1 MALSK
6 KRGAAWQPPERRKH
20 MKKRCFA
27 LLLALILC
35 LQLAPSAA
43 AKDAK
48 SSDIHLKL
56 DGVTGGTAKLWAP
69 DGTEIAAGTDYT
81 AARQPSYSDAN
92 ALTATATPDTG
103 YGFSGWTVKKSSNK
117 KTWTDGKTTVITG
130 SDTTLT
136 TETVK
141 FVVKAPNQYLQITPT
156 FSKRIKITLVPNSA
170 DKGSVTCT
178 TENVDLNSFL
188 PGSNTLALA
197 TTVKEG
203 CSLTGWSVTYAD
215 GTAVPETAAKVKP
228 DVSDPKKATLTTTSS
243 LTQDITITAEFVND
257 TEPNFVLFGQTPS
270 ATIRKD
276 DGTPVCVG
284 SVSGW
289 SNTLND
295 TVVITFK
302 PNAGVS
308 VAGLKTTIGYSIQN
322 SRVIPDKV
330 SFTINGS
337 TGNEGKFGLDKY
349 WAWDDLSS
357 SYEVPFT
364 VSDGRGHTKEG
375 TIRYEINGRAMVE
388 ATNSAHMTNPVLK
401 RANITYDGAAYK
413 HGDCIDFPA
422 DNKEITISADAQTAT
437 LYFNRWEID
446 GTAIEDLTQNPLTFT
461 RPDTFFTI
469 RAIYAGKN
477 TLSVTNEADAHGKAV
492 INGDEQSSS
501 VDLLTGRTATV
512 AATAD
517 EGYEFVSWRVFMTTK
532 TGVTLERT
540 DTPHLCTSLT
550 ADDLYQ
556 STITISIG
564 ANVQLLPVFKPI
576 VSAVTITIDHSN
588 SNEGTVTP
596 ADETVAVK
604 PERQPLRLT
613 ATPADAYHFDKWSI
627 TYTASGETAAAADYV
642 LTETGV
648 GTATFEPTTS
658 ATQPM
663 TVKALFKAYVP
674 VTATIA
680 ETTHGSIQ
688 YNGKTYAVGEKIQFP
703 DNTATVELTVIPD
716 EGYQAYAWTIGN
728 ETKYGNPLS
737 LQLPKTDFT
746 ISVLCARR
754 ISYQVLLNENKED
767 ITNSPDAWKEGSVG
781 IYPLELHGYDATM
794 TFDDAVS
801 NLDSLKY
808 LSTNAVLPS
817 GRNVLVVVKNVLGI
831 KKQFVLD
838 SVELT
843 GAEKIGEKTENGVL
857 YCAFTMP
864 DQDVTITI
872 NVHDKANVQIH
883 AVPDE
888 LAHGTVTLTPTGE
901 GDGSYYK
908 EGTVL
913 SLTATA
919 ASGYRFKEWQEA
931 DGSSYISANDKTKS
945 SVQFTVG
952 NTGAEITAIFEEAEK
967 IDVPTAYA
975 VTPENKAE
983 ILVNGG
989 AQAATAKEGSILN
1002 LSVTNIDEF
1011 YLFDHWEI
1019 KDSSGNALILETES
1033 KNSSIAL
1040 TVPNDAGGIT
1050 IKAVLKE
1057 RLIKLSSSVTL
1068 DGRTSSD
1075 VAPQGSLRI
1084 YVNDAL
1090 VQLPAYVKKGD
1101 KIRFEFTLNDPASYV
1116 LDEVRALSMRSGSA
1130 STIYR
1135 SLDYTDEFVLSDWT
1149 LDGEEIKSIMIQAN
1163 VLEKTQEN
1171 TRYNINLTQPSVG
1184 GTIRSSNQT
1193 AKAGTSITLTAVPA
1207 SGYALKTWTVMDG
1220 NSESVAVTPDSS
1232 NANQATFTMPAAD
1245 VAVTAEFEEAE
1256 VVLPVISNVQLLRNP
1271 DKTVL
1276 TDDVTLDEETATW
1289 TITLPSDTDQTVLDN
1304 LTMQYLKITHSGAS
1318 VSQMRGTDAGHDD
1331 ATLEP
1336 KWSSGNVMCNM
1347 ELNTPARF
1355 TVTAADGVTKKIYTI
1370 KIVHEGA
1377 DKPVLSNGSANRTS
1391 DTDATVMFTSSA
1403 AGRYYYKVVASGAA
1417 EPDNIDTGTSGTAV
1431 VGNNKITLTNLT
1443 KEARDIYIVVKAAD
1457 GTSSDMLKI
1466 EIPAFGAEED
1476 GQYTIKYAGPKG
1488 GTVIPSKA
1496 KANAGETITLTIV
1509 PDNGKQ
1515 MKAGTLTYTVAVTN
1529 GETVSITGTSFVMPE
1544 NNVTISCKWEDA
1556 TTPGGDT
1563 TIGGITA
1570 FTIDGVAG
1578 VVDNTTNTISVVMA
1592 YGTDVTKLIPII
1604 SGNNIASISPAS
1616 GQMVDFTNSV
1626 RYTVTLTDGTVKYYT
1641 VTVYVQE
1648 GTAADKMWDKLTDF
1662 YDQTPWWEYADHQ
1675 VSTGHYP
1682 KYW

>member
-1 MALSK
+1 
-6 KRGAAWQPPERRKH
+6 

-35 LQLAPSAA
+35 LQLVPSVA
-43 AKDAK
+43 AKNLK
-48 SSDIHLKL
+48 SSDIHLNL
-56 DGVTGGTAKLWAP
+56 YGVTGGTAKLLAP
-69 DGTEIAAGTDYT
+69 DGTEIAAGTDYV
-81 AARQPSYSDAN
+81 AARQSSYSDAN

-103 YGFSGWTVKKSSNK
+103 YEFSGWTVKKSSDK
-117 KTWTDGKTTVITG
+117 KTWKDDTATVITG

-170 DKGSVTCT
+170 DKGSVTCAT
-178 TENVDLNSFL
+178 ANVDLTSFL
-188 PGSNTLALA
+188 PGSSTLALKA
-197 TTVKEG
+197 TPKDENY
-203 CSLTGWSVTYAD
+203 SLTGWSVTYAD

-228 DVSDPKKATLTTTSS
+228 NVSDPTKATLTTTSS
-243 LTQDITITAEFVND
+243 LTQDITITAEFVD
-257 TEPNFVLFGQTPS
+257 DKEPNFVLFGQAPS

-276 DGTPVCVG
+276 DGTTVCLG

-289 SNTLND
+289 SNALND
-295 TVVITFK
+295 KVVITFK
-302 PNAGVS
+302 PKADVS
-308 VAGLKTTIGYSIQN
+308 VAGLKTTIGYFVQT
-322 SRVIPDKV
+322 SRIIPEGV

-337 TGNEGKFGLDKY
+337 TGNAGKFRSDEY

-357 SYEVPFT
+357 KYEVPFT

-375 TIRYEINGRAMVE
+375 IIRYEINGRAMVE
-388 ATNSAHMTNPVLK
+388 ATNSKHMTNTVLK
-401 RANITYDGAAYK
+401 SANITYDGAAYK

-422 DNKEITISADAQTAT
+422 GKKEITISADAQAGA

-446 GTAIEDLTQNPLTFT
+446 GAAIKDLTQNPLTFT
-461 RPDTFFTI
+461 RPDAFFTI
-469 RAIYAGKN
+469 RAIYSGKN

-492 INGDEQSSS
+492 IIGDEQSSS

-517 EGYEFVSWRVFMTTK
+517 DGYEFVSWRIFATFLNGK
-532 TGVTLERT
+532 TVERT
-540 DTPHLCTSLT
+540 NAPHTCTSLK
-550 ADDLYQ
+550 ADDLYR
-556 STITISIG
+556 STITLSIG

-604 PERQPLRLT
+604 PEREPLRLT
-613 ATPADAYHFDKWSI
+613 ATPADGYHFDKWSI
-627 TYTASGETAAAADYV
+627 TYTESGDAAAAADYV

-648 GTATFEPTTS
+648 GTATFEPKTS

-688 YNGKTYAVGEKIQFP
+688 YNGTTYASGEKIQFP

-716 EGYQAYAWTIGN
+716 EGYQVYAWTIGDKT
-728 ETKYGNPLS
+728 EYGNPLS

-746 ISVLCARR
+746 ISVLCARS
-754 ISYQVLLNENKED
+754 ISYQVLLNENRED
-767 ITNSPDAWKEGSVG
+767 ITNSPDAWKNGGVG
-781 IYPLELHGYDATM
+781 IYPLQLHSYDATM

-801 NLDSLKY
+801 NADSLNY

-817 GRNVLVVVKNVLGI
+817 GRNVLVVVNNVLGI
-831 KKQFVLD
+831 KNQFVLD

-872 NVHDKANVQIH
+872 NVHDKANVQIQ
-883 AVPDE
+883 AVPDN

-901 GDGSYYK
+901 VDGSYYK

-919 ASGYRFKEWQEA
+919 ASGYRFKEWQEDA
-931 DGSSYISANDKTKS
+931 GSSYISANDKTKS

-952 NTGAEITAIFEEAEK
+952 NTRAEITAIFEAAEK
-967 IDVPTAYA
+967 IDVPIVYA

-1019 KDSSGNALILETES
+1019 KDSSGNALILETAQ
-1033 KNSSIAL
+1033 KNSSVAL

-1057 RLIKLSSSVTL
+1057 RLIRLSSSVTL

-1101 KIRFEFTLNDPASYV
+1101 KIRFEFTLNDSDSYV

-1220 NSESVAVTPDSS
+1220 NNESVTVTPDSS

-1245 VAVTAEFEEAE
+1245 VTVTAEFEEAE

-1276 TDDVTLDEETATW
+1276 TDDVTLNEETATW

-1347 ELNTPARF
+1347 ELNTPATF

-1391 DTDATVMFTSSA
+1391 DTDATVTFTSSA

-1488 GTVIPSKA
+1488 GTVIPNKA

-1616 GQMVDFTNSV
+1616 GEMVDFTNSV

-1675 VSTGHYP
+1675 VSTGRYP

>member
-1 MALSK
+1 
-6 KRGAAWQPPERRKH
+6 

-35 LQLAPSAA
+35 LQLVPSVAAAPDARNNDVRLNPSA
-43 AKDAK
+43 
-48 SSDIHLKL
+48 I
-56 DGVTGGTAKLWAP
+56 TGGTATITSA
-69 DGTEIAAGTDYT
+69 DGTTPDENGYYHTPKGKY
-81 AARQPSYSDAN
+81 DASK
-92 ALTATATPDTG
+92 ALTATANPDKDKG
-103 YGFSGWTVKKSSNK
+103 YEFSGWTVQQSS
-117 KTWTDGKTTVITG
+117 DGKKWSNGVVANILSLGPNMTATSNPI
-130 SDTTLT
+130 SFLT
-136 TETVK
+136 K
-141 FVVKAPNQYLQITPT
+141 PMKKYIQITPT

-170 DKGSVTCT
+170 DKGSVTYI
-178 TENVDLNSFL
+178 TENVDLTSFL
-188 PGSNTLALA
+188 PGSTLALKA
-197 TTVKEG
+197 TPEEG

-215 GTAVPETAAKVKP
+215 GTAVPETAAKVTP
-228 DVSDPKKATLTTTSS
+228 DVSDPTKATLTTTSS
-243 LTQDITITAEFVND
+243 LTQDITITAEFVDGN
-257 TEPNFVLFGQTPS
+257 EPNFVLFGQAPS
-270 ATIRKD
+270 ATIRND
-276 DGTPVCVG
+276 AGTTVCLG

-289 SNTLND
+289 SNALND
-295 TVVITFK
+295 KVVITFK

-308 VAGLKTTIGYSIQN
+308 VAGLKTTIGYFIQT
-322 SRVIPDKV
+322 SRVIPEGV
-330 SFTINGS
+330 SFTIKGS
-337 TGNEGKFGLDKY
+337 TGTAGELGLDKY

-375 TIRYEINGRAMVE
+375 IIRYEINGRAMVE
-388 ATNSAHMTNPVLK
+388 ATNSKHMTNTVLK
-401 RANITYDGAAYK
+401 RANIKYVGKAYN

-422 DNKEITISADAQTAT
+422 DNKKITISADAEAGKQ
-437 LYFNRWEID
+437 YFNRWEID
-446 GTAIEDLTQNPLTFT
+446 GATIEDLDLTQNPLTFT

-469 RAIYAGKN
+469 RAIYSGKN

-492 INGDEQSSS
+492 IIGDEQSSS

-517 EGYEFVSWRVFMTTK
+517 DGYEFVSWRIFATFLNGK
-532 TGVTLERT
+532 TVERT
-540 DTPHLCTSLT
+540 NAPHTCTSLK
-550 ADDLYQ
+550 ADDLYR
-556 STITISIG
+556 STITLSIG

-604 PERQPLRLT
+604 PEREPLRLT
-613 ATPADAYHFDKWSI
+613 ATPADGYHFDKWSI
-627 TYTASGETAAAADYV
+627 TYTESGDAAAAADYV

-648 GTATFEPTTS
+648 GTATFEPKTS
-658 ATQPM
+658 ATQRM

-688 YNGKTYAVGEKIQFP
+688 YNGTTYASGEKIQFP

-716 EGYQAYAWTIGN
+716 EGYQVYAWTIGDKT
-728 ETKYGNPLS
+728 EYGNPLS

-746 ISVLCARR
+746 ISVLCARS
-754 ISYQVLLNENKED
+754 ISYQVLLNENRED
-767 ITNSPDAWKEGSVG
+767 ITNSPDAWKNGGVG
-781 IYPLELHGYDATM
+781 IYPLQLHSYDATM

-801 NLDSLKY
+801 NADSLNC

-817 GRNVLVVVKNVLGI
+817 GRNVLVVVNNVLGI
-831 KKQFVLD
+831 KNQFVLD

-843 GAEKIGEKTENGVL
+843 GAKKIGEKTENNVL

-864 DQDVTITI
+864 DQDVTIKI
-872 NVHDKANVQIH
+872 NVHDKANVQIQ
-883 AVPDE
+883 AVPDN
-888 LAHGTVTLTPTGE
+888 LAHGTVTLNPPGE
-901 GDGSYYK
+901 VDGSYYK

-919 ASGYRFKEWQEA
+919 ASGYRFKEWQETA
-931 DGSSYISANDKTKS
+931 GSSYISANDKTKS

-967 IDVPTAYA
+967 IDVPIAYA

-1019 KDSSGNALILETES
+1019 KDSSGNALILETAQ
-1033 KNSSIAL
+1033 KNSSVAL

-1057 RLIKLSSSVTL
+1057 RLIRLSSSVTL

-1135 SLDYTDEFVLSDWT
+1135 SLDYIDEFVLSDWT
-1149 LDGEEIKSIMIQAN
+1149 LDGEEIKGIMIQAN

>member
-1 MALSK
+1 M
-6 KRGAAWQPPERRKH
+6 
-20 MKKRCFA
+20 
-27 LLLALILC
+27 
-35 LQLAPSAA
+35 
-43 AKDAK
+43 
-48 SSDIHLKL
+48 
-56 DGVTGGTAKLWAP
+56 
-69 DGTEIAAGTDYT
+69 
-81 AARQPSYSDAN
+81 
-92 ALTATATPDTG
+92 TATANPDKDKG
-103 YGFSGWTVKKSSNK
+103 YEFSGWTVQQSS
-117 KTWTDGKTTVITG
+117 DGKNWSNGVVANILSLDPNMTATSNPI
-130 SDTTLT
+130 SFLT
-136 TETVK
+136 K
-141 FVVKAPNQYLQITPT
+141 PMKKYIQITPT

-170 DKGSVTCT
+170 DKGSVTCA
-178 TENVDLNSFL
+178 TEKVDLTNFL
-188 PGSNTLALA
+188 PGSNTLVLA

-228 DVSDPKKATLTTTSS
+228 NVSDPTKATLTTTSS
-243 LTQDITITAEFVND
+243 LTQDITITAEFVD
-257 TEPNFVLFGQTPS
+257 DKEPNFVLFGQAPS

-276 DGTPVCVG
+276 DGTPVCFG

-289 SNTLND
+289 SNALND
-295 TVVITFK
+295 KVVITFK
-302 PNAGVS
+302 PKAGVS
-308 VAGLKTTIGYSIQN
+308 VAGLKTTIGYFIQP
-322 SRVIPDKV
+322 SRVIPEGV
-330 SFTINGS
+330 SFTIKGS
-337 TGNEGKFGLDKY
+337 TGTAGERGLDKY
-349 WAWDDLSS
+349 WVWDDLSS
-357 SYEVPFT
+357 RYEVPFT
-364 VSDGRGHTKEG
+364 VSDGRGHTKDG
-375 TIRYEINGRAMVE
+375 IIRYEINGRAMVE
-388 ATNSAHMTNPVLK
+388 ATNSKHMTSTVLK
-401 RANITYDGAAYK
+401 RANITYNGKAYK
-413 HGDCIDFPA
+413 HGDCIDFLA
-422 DNKEITISADAQTAT
+422 GNKEIMISADAEAGRQ
-437 LYFNRWEID
+437 YFNRWEID
-446 GTAIEDLTQNPLTFT
+446 GAAIEDLDLTQNPLTFT
-461 RPDTFFTI
+461 RPDAFFTI
-469 RAIYAGKN
+469 RAIYSGKN

-492 INGDEQSSS
+492 INGNEQNSS
-501 VDLLTGRTATV
+501 VDLLAGRTATV

-517 EGYEFVSWRVFMTTK
+517 DGYEFVSWRIFATFLNGATV
-532 TGVTLERT
+532 ERT
-540 DTPHLCTSLT
+540 NAPHTCTSLT

-556 STITISIG
+556 PTITLSIG
-564 ANVQLLPVFKPI
+564 ANVRLLPVFKPI
-576 VSAVTITIDHSN
+576 VSAVEITIDHSN
-588 SNEGTVTP
+588 SDEGTVTP

-613 ATPADAYHFDKWSI
+613 ATPADGYHFDKWSI
-627 TYTASGETAAAADYV
+627 TYTESGEAAAAADYV
-642 LTETGV
+642 LTKTGV

-688 YNGKTYAVGEKIQFP
+688 YNGKTYVVDEKIQFP

-737 LQLPKTDFT
+737 LQLPETDFT

-781 IYPLELHGYDATM
+781 KYPLQLYSYDAMM

-817 GRNVLVVVKNVLGI
+817 GRNVLVVVNNVLGI
-831 KKQFVLD
+831 KNQFVLD

-843 GAEKIGEKTENGVL
+843 GAEKIGEKTENNVL

-872 NVHDKANVQIH
+872 NVHDKANVQIQ

-901 GDGSYYK
+901 VDGSYYK

-931 DGSSYISANDKTKS
+931 AGSSYISANDKTKS

-952 NTGAEITAIFEEAEK
+952 NTGAEITAIFEAAEK
-967 IDVPTAYA
+967 IDVPITYA

-1033 KNSSIAL
+1033 KNSSVAL

-1090 VQLPAYVKKGD
+1090 AQLPAYVKKGD

-1135 SLDYTDEFVLSDWT
+1135 SLDYIDEFVLSDWT
-1149 LDGEEIKSIMIQAN
+1149 LDGEEIKGIMIQAN

-1220 NSESVAVTPDSS
+1220 NNESVAVTPDSS

-1347 ELNTPARF
+1347 ELNTPATF

-1391 DTDATVMFTSSA
+1391 DKTATVTFTSSA
-1403 AGRYYYKVVASGAA
+1403 AGSYYYKVVTSGAA
-1417 EPDNIDTGTSGTAV
+1417 EPDIDTSKSGSAAV
-1431 VGNNKITLTNLT
+1431 AGSNTITLNNLT
-1443 KEARDIYIVVKAAD
+1443 AGARDIYIVVKAAD

-1476 GQYTIKYAGPKG
+1476 GQYTIKYAGPEG
-1488 GTVIPSKA
+1488 GTVIPNKA

-1578 VVDNTTNTISVVMA
+1578 VVDNATNTISVVMA

-1616 GQMVDFTNSV
+1616 GEMVDFTNSV

>member
-1 MALSK
+1 
-6 KRGAAWQPPERRKH
+6 

-35 LQLAPSAA
+35 LQLVPSVA
-43 AKDAK
+43 AKDMK
-48 SSDIHLKL
+48 SSDIHLNL

-69 DGTEIAAGTDYT
+69 DGTEIAAGTDYV
-81 AARQPSYSDAN
+81 AARQTSYSDAN

-103 YGFSGWTVKKSSNK
+103 YEFSGWTVKKSTNK
-117 KTWTDGKTTVITG
+117 KTWTDGKATVTTG
-130 SDTTLT
+130 SDTTLASQ
-136 TETVK
+136 TVK

-178 TENVDLNSFL
+178 TENVDLTSFL
-188 PGSNTLALA
+188 PGSSTLALKA
-197 TTVKEG
+197 TPKDENY
-203 CSLTGWSVTYAD
+203 SLTGWSVTYAD
-215 GTAVPETAAKVKP
+215 GTAVPETAAKVTP
-228 DVSDPKKATLTTTSS
+228 DVSDPTKATLTTTSS
-243 LTQDITITAEFVND
+243 LTQDITITAEFVDGN
-257 TEPNFVLFGQTPS
+257 EPNFVLFGQTPS

-284 SVSGW
+284 SISGW
-289 SNTLND
+289 SNALND

-308 VAGLKTTIGYSIQN
+308 VAGLKTTIGYFIQT
-322 SRVIPDKV
+322 SRVIPEGV

-337 TGNEGKFGLDKY
+337 TGTAGERGLDKY

-388 ATNSAHMTNPVLK
+388 ATNSAHMTNTVLK
-401 RANITYDGAAYK
+401 GANITYNDTAYN

-422 DNKEITISADAQTAT
+422 DNKEITISADAEAGKQ
-437 LYFNRWEID
+437 YFNRWEID
-446 GTAIEDLTQNPLTFT
+446 GATIEDLTQNPLTFT

-469 RAIYAGKN
+469 RAIYSGKN

-492 INGDEQSSS
+492 IKGDEQSSS

-517 EGYEFVSWRVFMTTK
+517 KGYEFVSWRVFMTTK

-556 STITISIG
+556 STITLSIG

-613 ATPADAYHFDKWSI
+613 ATPADRYHFDKWSI
-627 TYTASGETAAAADYV
+627 TYTASGEAAAAADYV

-658 ATQPM
+658 ASPPM

-688 YNGKTYAVGEKIQFP
+688 YNGETYAVGKKIQFP

-716 EGYQAYAWTIGN
+716 EGYQAYAWTIGD

-737 LQLPKTDFT
+737 LQLPETDFT
-746 ISVLCARR
+746 ISVLCARS

-767 ITNSPDAWKEGSVG
+767 ITNSPDAWKVGSVG
-781 IYPLELHGYDATM
+781 IYPLELRGYDATM

-801 NLDSLKY
+801 NLESLKY

-872 NVHDKANVQIH
+872 NVHDKANVQIQ
-883 AVPDE
+883 AVPDD

-901 GDGSYYK
+901 ADGSYYK

-919 ASGYRFKEWQEA
+919 ASGYRFKEWQEPA
-931 DGSSYISANDKTKS
+931 GSSYISANDKTKS

-1090 VQLPAYVKKGD
+1090 AQLPAYVKKGD
-1101 KIRFEFTLNDPASYV
+1101 KIRFEFTLNDSDSYV

-1135 SLDYTDEFVLSDWT
+1135 SLDYIDEFVLSDWT

-1220 NSESVAVTPDSS
+1220 NNESVAVTPDSS

-1245 VAVTAEFEEAE
+1245 VTVTAEFEEAE

-1476 GQYTIKYAGPKG
+1476 GQYTIKYTGPKG
-1488 GTVIPSKA
+1488 GTVIPNKT

-1515 MKAGTLTYTVAVTN
+1515 MKAGTLTYTIAVTN

>member
-1 MALSK
+1 
-6 KRGAAWQPPERRKH
+6 

-35 LQLAPSAA
+35 LQLVPSVAAAPDARNNDVRLNPSA
-43 AKDAK
+43 
-48 SSDIHLKL
+48 I
-56 DGVTGGTAKLWAP
+56 TGGKATITSA
-69 DGTEIAAGTDYT
+69 DGTTPDENGYYHTPRGNY
-81 AARQPSYSDAN
+81 DAN
-92 ALTATATPDTG
+92 KALTATAEPDKG
-103 YGFSGWTVKKSSNK
+103 YEFSGWTVQQSL
-117 KTWTDGKTTVITG
+117 DGKKWSNGVVANILSLGPNMTATSNPI
-130 SDTTLT
+130 SFLT
-136 TETVK
+136 K
-141 FVVKAPNQYLQITPT
+141 PMKKYFQITPT

-178 TENVDLNSFL
+178 PENVDLNSFL
-188 PGSNTLALA
+188 PGSTLALEA
-197 TTVKEG
+197 TPKEG

-215 GTAVPETAAKVKP
+215 GTAVPETAAKIKP
-228 DVSDPKKATLTTTSS
+228 DVSDTTKATLTTTSS
-243 LTQDITITAEFVND
+243 LTQDITITAEFVD
-257 TEPNFVLFGQTPS
+257 DKEPNFVLFGQAPS

-276 DGTPVCVG
+276 DGTTVCLG

-289 SNTLND
+289 SNALSD
-295 TVVITFK
+295 KVVITFK
-302 PNAGVS
+302 PIAGVS
-308 VAGLKTTIGYSIQN
+308 VAGLKTTIGYSIQT
-322 SRVIPDKV
+322 SRVIPEGV

-337 TGNEGKFGLDKY
+337 TGTAGERGLDKY

-364 VSDGRGHTKEG
+364 VSDGRGHTKDG
-375 TIRYEINGRAMVE
+375 IIRYEINGRAMVE
-388 ATNSAHMTNPVLK
+388 ATNSAHMTSTVLK
-401 RANITYDGAAYK
+401 RANITYDGTAYK
-413 HGDCIDFPA
+413 HGACIDFPA
-422 DNKEITISADAQTAT
+422 DNKEITISADAQAGT

-446 GTAIEDLTQNPLTFT
+446 GAAIEDLTQNPLTFT

-469 RAIYAGKN
+469 RAIYTNKH

-492 INGDEQSSS
+492 INGDKQSSS

-517 EGYEFVSWRVFMTTK
+517 EGYEFVSWRIFATLLNGTT
-532 TGVTLERT
+532 VERT
-540 DTPHLCTSLT
+540 DAPHTCTSLT

-556 STITISIG
+556 STITLSIG

-588 SNEGTVTP
+588 NNEGTVTP

-613 ATPADAYHFDKWSI
+613 ATPADGYHFDKWSI
-627 TYTASGETAAAADYV
+627 TYTDTESGEAAAAADYV

-663 TVKALFKAYVP
+663 TVKALFKAYVS

-746 ISVLCARR
+746 ISVLCARS
-754 ISYQVLLNENKED
+754 ISYQVLLNENRED
-767 ITNSPDAWKEGSVG
+767 ITNSPDAWKNGGVG
-781 IYPLELHGYDATM
+781 IYPLQLHSYDATM

-801 NLDSLKY
+801 NVDSLNY
-808 LSTNAVLPS
+808 LSTNAVLPN

-831 KKQFVLD
+831 KEQYVLD

-843 GAEKIGEKTENGVL
+843 GAGKIGEKTENGVL

-864 DQDVTITI
+864 DQDVTIKI
-872 NVHDKANVQIH
+872 NVHDKANVQIQ

-919 ASGYRFKEWQEA
+919 ASGYRFKEWQEDA
-931 DGSSYISANDKTKS
+931 GSSYISANDKTKS

-952 NTGAEITAIFEEAEK
+952 NTRAEITAIFEAAEK

-989 AQAATAKEGSILN
+989 AQATTAKEGSILN

-1033 KNSSIAL
+1033 KNSSVAL

-1084 YVNDAL
+1084 YVNDAS

-1135 SLDYTDEFVLSDWT
+1135 SLDYIDEFVLSDWT
-1149 LDGEEIKSIMIQAN
+1149 LDGEEIKGIMIQAN

-1220 NSESVAVTPDSS
+1220 NNESVAVTPDSS

-1347 ELNTPARF
+1347 ELNTPATF
-1355 TVTAADGVTKKIYTI
+1355 TVTAADSVTKKIYTI

-1377 DKPVLSNGSANRTS
+1377 DKPVLSNGSANRIS
-1391 DTDATVMFTSSA
+1391 DKTATVTFTSSA
-1403 AGRYYYKVVASGAA
+1403 AGSYYYKVVTSGAA
-1417 EPDNIDTGTSGTAV
+1417 EPDIDTSKSGNAAV
-1431 VGNNKITLTNLT
+1431 AGSNTITLNNLT
-1443 KEARDIYIVVKAAD
+1443 AGARDIYIVVKAAD

-1476 GQYTIKYAGPKG
+1476 GQYTIKYAGPEG
-1488 GTVIPSKA
+1488 GTVIPNKA

-1509 PDNGKQ
+1509 PDSGKQ
-1515 MKAGTLTYTVAVTN
+1515 MKAGTLSYTIAVDN

-1578 VVDNTTNTISVVMA
+1578 VVDNATNTISVVMA

-1641 VTVYVQE
+1641 VTIYVQE

>member
-1 MALSK
+1 
-6 KRGAAWQPPERRKH
+6 

-35 LQLAPSAA
+35 LQLVPSVA
-43 AKDAK
+43 AKDMK
-48 SSDIHLKL
+48 SSDIHLNL
-56 DGVTGGTAKLWAP
+56 DGVTGGTAKLLAP
-69 DGTEIAAGTDYT
+69 DGSEIAAGTDYT
-81 AARQPSYSDAN
+81 AARQTSYSDAN
-92 ALTATATPDTG
+92 ALTATAIPDKG
-103 YGFSGWTVKKSSNK
+103 YEFSGWTIGMRRT
-117 KTWTDGKTTVITG
+117 KTQTWDNTNGQNAVVLETGGKIDLMTNPM
-130 SDTTLT
+130 
-136 TETVK
+136 K
-141 FVVKAPNQYLQITPT
+141 FVVKAPNLYLQITPT

-178 TENVDLNSFL
+178 TDNVDLTSFL
-188 PGSNTLALA
+188 PGSSTLALKA
-197 TTVKEG
+197 TPKDENY
-203 CSLTGWSVTYAD
+203 SLTGWSVTYAD
-215 GTAVPETAAKVKP
+215 GTAVPETAAKVTP
-228 DVSDPKKATLTTTSS
+228 DVSDPKKAKLTTTSS
-243 LTQDITITAEFVND
+243 LTQDITITAEFVD
-257 TEPNFVLFGQTPS
+257 DKEPNFVLFGQTPS

-289 SNTLND
+289 SNALND
-295 TVVITFK
+295 KVVITFK

-308 VAGLKTTIGYSIQN
+308 VAGLKTTIGYVIQT
-322 SRVIPDKV
+322 SRAIPEGV

-337 TGNEGKFGLDKY
+337 TGTAGKLGLDEY

-364 VSDGRGHTKEG
+364 VSDGRGHTKDG
-375 TIRYEINGRAMVE
+375 IIRYEINGRAMVE
-388 ATNSAHMTNPVLK
+388 ATNSAHMTNTFLK
-401 RANITYDGAAYK
+401 RANITYDGKVYK
-413 HGDCIDFPA
+413 HGNCIDFPA
-422 DNKEITISADAQTAT
+422 DNKEITISADAEAGKQ
-437 LYFNRWEID
+437 YFNRWEID
-446 GTAIEDLTQNPLTFT
+446 GATIEDLDLTQNPLTFT
-461 RPDTFFTI
+461 RPDAFFTI
-469 RAIYAGKN
+469 RAIYSGKN
-477 TLSVTNEADAHGKAV
+477 TLSVKNEADAHGKAV
-492 INGDEQSSS
+492 INGDEQNSS
-501 VDLLTGRTATV
+501 VDLLAGRTATV
-512 AATAD
+512 AATAG
-517 EGYEFVSWRVFMTTK
+517 EGYEFVSWRIFA
-532 TGVTLERT
+532 TLLNGATVERT
-540 DTPHLCTSLT
+540 NAPHTCTSLT

-556 STITISIG
+556 STITLSIR

-588 SNEGTVTP
+588 SSEGTVTP
-596 ADETVAVK
+596 ADDTVEVK

-613 ATPADAYHFDKWSI
+613 ATPADGYHFDKWRI
-627 TYTASGETAAAADYV
+627 TYTESGEAAAAADYV

-688 YNGKTYAVGEKIQFP
+688 YNGKTYEVGEKIQFP
-703 DNTATVELTVIPD
+703 DNTAIVELTVTPD

-737 LQLPKTDFT
+737 LQLPETDFT

-754 ISYQVLLNENKED
+754 ISYQVLLNENED
-767 ITNSPDAWKEGSVG
+767 ITNSPDAWKDGGVG
-781 IYPLELHGYDATM
+781 IYPLELRGYDATM

-801 NLDSLKY
+801 NVDSLNY

-872 NVHDKANVQIH
+872 NVHDKANVQIQ
-883 AVPDE
+883 AVPDD

-901 GDGSYYK
+901 VDGSYYK

-931 DGSSYISANDKTKS
+931 ADSSYISAENKTNS
-945 SVQFTVG
+945 TLQFTVG
-952 NTGAEITAIFEEAEK
+952 TVGATITAIFEEAEK
-967 IDVPTAYA
+967 INVP
-975 VTPENKAE
+975 VTYIVDPEGKAK
-983 ILVNGG
+983 ILVNEETPV
-989 AQAATAKEGSILN
+989 ATATEGTVLN
-1002 LSVTNIDEF
+1002 ISLADLDEYF
-1011 YLFDHWEI
+1011 LFDHWEI

-1033 KNSSIAL
+1033 KNSSVAL

-1090 VQLPAYVKKGD
+1090 AQLPAYVKKGD

-1135 SLDYTDEFVLSDWT
+1135 SLDYIDEFVLSDWT
-1149 LDGEEIKSIMIQAN
+1149 LDGEEIKGIMIQAN

-1220 NSESVAVTPDSS
+1220 NNESVTVTPDSS

-1245 VAVTAEFEEAE
+1245 VTVTAEFEEAE
-1256 VVLPVISNVQLLRNP
+1256 VVLPVISNVQLLHNP

-1276 TDDVTLDEETATW
+1276 TDDVTLDKETATW

-1318 VSQMRGTDAGHDD
+1318 VSQMRGADTGHDD
-1331 ATLEP
+1331 ATSEL

-1347 ELNTPARF
+1347 ELNTPATF
-1355 TVTAADGVTKKIYTI
+1355 TVTAADGVTQKAYTI

-1377 DKPVLSNGSANRTS
+1377 DKPVLSNGSANRIS
-1391 DTDATVMFTSSA
+1391 DKTATVTFTSSA
-1403 AGRYYYKVVASGAA
+1403 AGSYYYKVVTSGAA
-1417 EPDNIDTGTSGTAV
+1417 EPDIDTSKSGSAAV
-1431 VGNNKITLTNLT
+1431 AGSNTITLNNLT
-1443 KEARDIYIVVKAAD
+1443 AGARDIYIVVKAAD

-1488 GTVIPSKA
+1488 GTVIPNKA

-1509 PDNGKQ
+1509 PDSGKQ
-1515 MKAGTLTYTVAVTN
+1515 MKAGTLSYTIAVDN

-1578 VVDNTTNTISVVMA
+1578 VVDNATNTISVVMA

>member
-1 MALSK
+1 
-6 KRGAAWQPPERRKH
+6 

-35 LQLAPSAA
+35 LQLVPSVA
-43 AKDAK
+43 AKNMK
-48 SSDIHLKL
+48 SSDIHLNL
-56 DGVTGGTAKLWAP
+56 DGVTGGTAKLLAP
-69 DGTEIAAGTDYT
+69 DGSEIAAGTDYV
-81 AARQPSYSDAN
+81 AARQTSYSDAN
-92 ALTATATPDTG
+92 ALTATAIPDKG
-103 YGFSGWTVKKSSNK
+103 YEFSGWTIGMRRT
-117 KTWTDGKTTVITG
+117 KTQTWDNTNGQNAVVLETGGKIDLMTNPM
-130 SDTTLT
+130 
-136 TETVK
+136 K
-141 FVVKAPNQYLQITPT
+141 FVVKAPNLYLQITPS

-188 PGSNTLALA
+188 PGSSTLALKA
-197 TTVKEG
+197 TPKDEN

-215 GTAVPETAAKVKP
+215 GTAVPETAAKVTP
-228 DVSDPKKATLTTTSS
+228 DVSDPKKAKLTTTSS
-243 LTQDITITAEFVND
+243 LTQDITITAEFVNA
-257 TEPNFVLFGQTPS
+257 TEPNFVLFGQAPS

-284 SVSGW
+284 SISGW
-289 SNTLND
+289 SNALND
-295 TVVITFK
+295 KVVITFK
-302 PNAGVS
+302 PKAGVS
-308 VAGLKTTIGYSIQN
+308 VAGLKTTIGYFIQT
-322 SRVIPDKV
+322 SRVIPEGV
-330 SFTINGS
+330 SFTINSS
-337 TGNEGKFGLDKY
+337 TGTAGELGLDEY

-357 SYEVPFT
+357 SYEVSFT

-375 TIRYEINGRAMVE
+375 IIRYEINGRAMVE
-388 ATNSAHMTNPVLK
+388 ATNSAHMTSTVLK
-401 RANITYDGAAYK
+401 RANITCDGTAYK

-422 DNKEITISADAQTAT
+422 DNKEITISADAQAET

-446 GTAIEDLTQNPLTFT
+446 GAAIEDLTQNPLTFT
-461 RPDTFFTI
+461 RPDAFFTI
-469 RAIYAGKN
+469 RAIYSGKN

-492 INGDEQSSS
+492 INGDEQNSS
-501 VDLLTGRTATV
+501 VDLLAGRTATV
-512 AATAD
+512 AATAG
-517 EGYEFVSWRVFMTTK
+517 EGYEFVSWRIFA
-532 TGVTLERT
+532 TLLNGATVERT
-540 DTPHLCTSLT
+540 NAPHTCTSLT

-556 STITISIG
+556 STITLSIR

-576 VSAVTITIDHSN
+576 VSAVEITIDHSN
-588 SNEGTVTP
+588 RDEGTVTP
-596 ADETVAVK
+596 ADKTVKVK

-613 ATPADAYHFDKWSI
+613 ATPADGYHFDKWSI
-627 TYTASGETAAAADYV
+627 TYTESREAAAAADYV
-642 LTETGV
+642 LTETGT
-648 GTATFEPTTS
+648 GTATFAPT
-658 ATQPM
+658 AAAKKAM
-663 TVKALFKAYVP
+663 TVKALFKPYVP

-703 DNTATVELTVIPD
+703 DNTATVELTVTPD
-716 EGYQAYAWTIGN
+716 EGYQVYAWTIGN

-737 LQLPKTDFT
+737 LQLPETDFT

-754 ISYQVLLNENKED
+754 ISYQVLLNENED

-781 IYPLELHGYDATM
+781 IYPLELRGYDATM
-794 TFDDAVS
+794 TFDAAVS
-801 NLDSLKY
+801 NVDSLNY

-817 GRNVLVVVKNVLGI
+817 GRNVLVVVNNVLGI
-831 KKQFVLD
+831 KNQFVLD

-872 NVHDKANVQIH
+872 NVHDKANVQIQ
-883 AVPDE
+883 AVPDD

-901 GDGSYYK
+901 VDGSYYK

-919 ASGYRFKEWQEA
+919 ASGYRFKEWQETA
-931 DGSSYISANDKTKS
+931 GSSYISDNDKAKS

-952 NTGAEITAIFEEAEK
+952 NKGAEITAIFEAAEK
-967 IDVPTAYA
+967 IDVPIAYA

-1019 KDSSGNALILETES
+1019 KDSSGNALILETAQ
-1033 KNSSIAL
+1033 KNSSVAL

-1057 RLIKLSSSVTL
+1057 RLIRLSSSVTL

-1149 LDGEEIKSIMIQAN
+1149 LDGEEIKGIMIQAN

-1220 NSESVAVTPDSS
+1220 NNESVTVTPDSS

-1245 VAVTAEFEEAE
+1245 VTVTAEFEEAE

-1347 ELNTPARF
+1347 ELNTPATF

-1377 DKPVLSNGSANRTS
+1377 DKPVLSNGSANRIS
-1391 DTDATVMFTSSA
+1391 DKTATVTFTSSA
-1403 AGRYYYKVVASGAA
+1403 AGSYYYKVVTSGAA
-1417 EPDNIDTGTSGTAV
+1417 EPDIDTSKSGSAAV
-1431 VGNNKITLTNLT
+1431 AGSNTITLNNLT
-1443 KEARDIYIVVKAAD
+1443 ADARDIYIVVKAAD

-1476 GQYTIKYAGPKG
+1476 GQYTIKYAGPEG
-1488 GTVIPSKA
+1488 GTVIPNKA

-1515 MKAGTLTYTVAVTN
+1515 MKAGTLTYTIAVTN

-1616 GQMVDFTNSV
+1616 GEMVDFTNSV

>member
-1 MALSK
+1 
-6 KRGAAWQPPERRKH
+6 

-35 LQLAPSAA
+35 LQLVPSVA
-43 AKDAK
+43 AKNLK
-48 SSDIHLKL
+48 SSDIHLNL
-56 DGVTGGTAKLWAP
+56 DGVTGGTAKLLAP
-69 DGTEIAAGTDYT
+69 DGTEIAAGTDYV
-81 AARQPSYSDAN
+81 AARQSSYSDAN

-103 YGFSGWTVKKSSNK
+103 YEFSGWTVKKSSDK
-117 KTWTDGKTTVITG
+117 KTWKDDTATVITG

-178 TENVDLNSFL
+178 TENDLNSFL
-188 PGSNTLALA
+188 PGSSTLALE
-197 TTVKEG
+197 TTAKEG

-243 LTQDITITAEFVND
+243 LTQDITITAEFVD
-257 TEPNFVLFGQTPS
+257 DKEPNFVLFGQAPS

-276 DGTPVCVG
+276 DGTTVCLG

-289 SNTLND
+289 SNALND
-295 TVVITFK
+295 KVVITFK
-302 PNAGVS
+302 PTEGVS
-308 VAGLKTTIGYSIQN
+308 VAGLKTTIGYFIQT
-322 SRVIPDKV
+322 SRVIPEGV
-330 SFTINGS
+330 SFTIKGS
-337 TGNEGKFGLDKY
+337 TGTAGERGLDKY
-349 WAWDDLSS
+349 WVWDDLSS
-357 SYEVPFT
+357 RYEVPFT
-364 VSDGRGHTKEG
+364 VSDGRGHTKDG

-388 ATNSAHMTNPVLK
+388 ATNSKHMTNTVLK
-401 RANITYDGAAYK
+401 RANIKYGGKAYN

-422 DNKEITISADAQTAT
+422 DNKKITISADAEAGKQ
-437 LYFNRWEID
+437 YFNRWEID
-446 GTAIEDLTQNPLTFT
+446 GATIEDLDLTQNPLTFT

-469 RAIYAGKN
+469 RAIYTNKY
-477 TLSVTNEADAHGKAV
+477 TLSVTNETDAHGKAV
-492 INGDEQSSS
+492 INGDEQNSS
-501 VDLLTGRTATV
+501 VDLLSGRTATV
-512 AATAD
+512 AATAG
-517 EGYEFVSWRVFMTTK
+517 EGYEFVSWRIFA
-532 TGVTLERT
+532 TLLNGATVERT
-540 DTPHLCTSLT
+540 NAPHTCTSLT

-556 STITISIG
+556 STITLSIR

-576 VSAVTITIDHSN
+576 VSAVRIKIDHSN

-596 ADETVAVK
+596 ADDTVEVK

-613 ATPADAYHFDKWSI
+613 ATPADRYHFDKWSI
-627 TYTASGETAAAADYV
+627 TYTESGEAAAAADYV
-642 LTETGV
+642 LTKTGT
-648 GTATFEPTTS
+648 GTATFAPT
-658 ATQPM
+658 AAAKKAM

-688 YNGKTYAVGEKIQFP
+688 YNGKTYAAGEKIQFP
-703 DNTATVELTVIPD
+703 DNTATVELTVTPD
-716 EGYQAYAWTIGN
+716 EGYQVYAWTIGN
-728 ETKYGNPLS
+728 DTKYGNPLS
-737 LQLPKTDFT
+737 LQLPETDFT

-754 ISYQVLLNENKED
+754 ISYQVLLNENED

-781 IYPLELHGYDATM
+781 IYPLQLYSYDATM
-794 TFDDAVS
+794 PFDDAVS
-801 NLDSLKY
+801 NVDSLNY

-831 KKQFVLD
+831 KNQFALD

-872 NVHDKANVQIH
+872 NVHDKANVQIQ
-883 AVPDE
+883 AVPDD

-901 GDGSYYK
+901 VDGSYYK

-931 DGSSYISANDKTKS
+931 AGSSYISANDKTKS

-1019 KDSSGNALILETES
+1019 KDSSGNALILETAQ
-1033 KNSSIAL
+1033 KNSSVAL

-1057 RLIKLSSSVTL
+1057 RLIRLSSSVTL

-1135 SLDYTDEFVLSDWT
+1135 SLDYIDEFVLSDWT
-1149 LDGEEIKSIMIQAN
+1149 LDGEEIKGIMIQAN

>member
-1 MALSK
+1 
-6 KRGAAWQPPERRKH
+6 

-35 LQLAPSAA
+35 LQLAPSVA

-48 SSDIHLKL
+48 SSDIHLNL
-56 DGVTGGTAKLWAP
+56 DGAIGGTATLLAP
-69 DGTEIAAGTDYT
+69 GGSTIAAGKDYT
-81 AARQPSYSDAN
+81 AARQTSYSDTN
-92 ALTATATPDTG
+92 ALTATAIPDEG
-103 YGFSGWTVKKSSNK
+103 YEFSGWTVKKSPNRTKWSTAN
-117 KTWTDGKTTVITG
+117 TTVLTS
-130 SDTTLT
+130 SDTTLASQ
-136 TETVK
+136 TVK
-141 FVVKAPNQYLQITPT
+141 FVVKAPNLYLQITPT
-156 FSKRIKITLVPNSA
+156 FSKRIKITLVPNSE
-170 DKGSVTCT
+170 DKGSVST
-178 TENVDLNSFL
+178 TEAVDLNSFL
-188 PGSNTLALA
+188 PGSTLALEA
-197 TTVKEG
+197 TPKEG

-243 LTQDITITAEFVND
+243 LTQDITITAEFVD
-257 TEPNFVLFGQTPS
+257 DKEPNFVLFGQAPS

-289 SNTLND
+289 SNALND
-295 TVVITFK
+295 KVVITFK

-308 VAGLKTTIGYSIQN
+308 VAGLKTTIGYFVQT
-322 SRVIPDKV
+322 SRIIPEGV

-337 TGNEGKFGLDKY
+337 TSNAGKFGSDEY

-357 SYEVPFT
+357 SYEVSFT
-364 VSDGRGHTKEG
+364 VSDGRGHTKDG

-388 ATNSAHMTNPVLK
+388 ATNSAHMTNTVLK
-401 RANITYDGAAYK
+401 GANITYNDTAYN

-422 DNKEITISADAQTAT
+422 DNKEITISADAEAGKQ
-437 LYFNRWEID
+437 YFNRWEID
-446 GTAIEDLTQNPLTFT
+446 GATIEDLTQNPLTFT

-477 TLSVTNEADAHGKAV
+477 TLSVTNEANAHGKAV
-492 INGDEQSSS
+492 INGNEQSRS

-517 EGYEFVSWRVFMTTK
+517 KGYEFVSWRVFTTTK

-556 STITISIG
+556 STITLSIG

-576 VSAVTITIDHSN
+576 VSAVRITIDHPN
-588 SNEGTVTP
+588 GNEGTVTP
-596 ADETVAVK
+596 ADETVEVK

-613 ATPADAYHFDKWSI
+613 ATPADGYHFDKWRI
-627 TYTASGETAAAADYV
+627 TYTESGEAAAAADYV
-642 LTETGV
+642 LTETGI
-648 GTATFEPTTS
+648 GIATFEPTTS

-688 YNGKTYAVGEKIQFP
+688 YNGTTYASGKKIQFP
-703 DNTATVELTVIPD
+703 DNTATVELTVTPD
-716 EGYQAYAWTIGN
+716 EGYQVYAWTIGN
-728 ETKYGNPLS
+728 DTKYGNPLS
-737 LQLPKTDFT
+737 LQLPEKDFT
-746 ISVLCARR
+746 ISVLCARS
-754 ISYQVLLNENKED
+754 ISYQVLLNENREV

-781 IYPLELHGYDATM
+781 IYPLQLYSYDATM
-794 TFDDAVS
+794 PFDDAVS
-801 NLDSLKY
+801 NVDSLNY

-838 SVELT
+838 SVDLT
-843 GAEKIGEKTENGVL
+843 GAEKIGQKTENDVL

-872 NVHDKANVQIH
+872 NVHDKANVQIQ
-883 AVPDE
+883 AVPDD
-888 LAHGTVTLTPTGE
+888 LTHGTVTLTPTGE
-901 GDGSYYK
+901 VDGSYYK

-919 ASGYRFKEWQEA
+919 ASGYRFKEWQEVA
-931 DGSSYISANDKTKS
+931 GSSYISANDKTKS

-1019 KDSSGNALILETES
+1019 KDSSSNALILETES

-1101 KIRFEFTLNDPASYV
+1101 KIRFEFTLNDSASYV

-1220 NSESVAVTPDSS
+1220 NNESVTVTPDSS

-1245 VAVTAEFEEAE
+1245 VTVTAEFEEAE

-1318 VSQMRGTDAGHDD
+1318 VSQMRGADAGLDD
-1331 ATLEP
+1331 ATSES

-1347 ELNTPARF
+1347 ELNTPATF

-1391 DTDATVMFTSSA
+1391 DTDATVTFTSSV

-1488 GTVIPSKA
+1488 GTVIPNKA

-1509 PDNGKQ
+1509 PDSGKQ
-1515 MKAGTLTYTVAVTN
+1515 MKAGTLTYTIAVTN

-1578 VVDNTTNTISVVMA
+1578 VVDNATNTISVVMA

-1616 GQMVDFTNSV
+1616 GQMVDFTTSV

-1675 VSTGHYP
+1675 VSTGRYP

>member
-1 MALSK
+1 
-6 KRGAAWQPPERRKH
+6 

-35 LQLAPSAA
+35 LQLVPSVAA
-43 AKDAK
+43 APDAK
-48 SSDIHLKL
+48 NNDVRLNPATI
-56 DGVTGGTAKLWAP
+56 TGGTATITSA
-69 DGTEIAAGTDYT
+69 DGTKPDENGYYHTPKGNYDAAK
-81 AARQPSYSDAN
+81 
-92 ALTATATPDTG
+92 ALTATAVPDKG
-103 YGFSGWTVKKSSNK
+103 YEFSAWTVQQSANGTSWTNVPNVAGILSLGPNMTATSNTISFLTKALKKY
-117 KTWTDGKTTVITG
+117 I
-130 SDTTLT
+130 
-136 TETVK
+136 
-141 FVVKAPNQYLQITPT
+141 QITPT
-156 FSKRIKITLVPNSA
+156 FSKRIKITLVPNSD
-170 DKGSVTCT
+170 DKGSVICT
-178 TENVDLNSFL
+178 TDNVDLTSFL
-188 PGSNTLALA
+188 PGSTLVLKA
-197 TTVKEG
+197 TPKDKNY
-203 CSLTGWSVTYAD
+203 SLTGWSVTYAED
-215 GTAVPETAAKVKP
+215 GTAVPETAAKVTP
-228 DVSDPKKATLTTTSS
+228 DVSDPTKATLTTTSS

-257 TEPNFVLFGQTPS
+257 TEPNFVLFGQAPS

-289 SNTLND
+289 SNALND
-295 TVVITFK
+295 KVVITFK

-308 VAGLKTTIGYSIQN
+308 VAGLKTTIGYFIQT
-322 SRVIPDKV
+322 SRVIPEGV

-337 TGNEGKFGLDKY
+337 TGTAGERGLDKY

-364 VSDGRGHTKEG
+364 VSDGRGHTKDG
-375 TIRYEINGRAMVE
+375 IIRYEINGRAMVE
-388 ATNSAHMTNPVLK
+388 ATNSAHMTSTVLK
-401 RANITYDGAAYK
+401 RANITYDGTAYK
-413 HGDCIDFPA
+413 HGECIDFPA
-422 DNKEITISADAQTAT
+422 DNKEIMISADDQAGT
-437 LYFNRWEID
+437 LFFNRWEID
-446 GTAIEDLTQNPLTFT
+446 GATIEDLTQNPLTFT

-469 RAIYAGKN
+469 RAIYSGKN

-492 INGDEQSSS
+492 INGDKQNSS
-501 VDLLTGRTATV
+501 VDLLAGRTATV

-517 EGYEFVSWRVFMTTK
+517 EGYEFVSWRIFA
-532 TGVTLERT
+532 TLLNGATVERT
-540 DTPHLCTSLT
+540 NAPHTCTSLT

-556 STITISIG
+556 STITLSIR

-613 ATPADAYHFDKWSI
+613 ATPADGYHFDKWSI
-627 TYTASGETAAAADYV
+627 TYTESDEAAAAADYV

-737 LQLPKTDFT
+737 LQLPEKDFT
-746 ISVLCARR
+746 ISVLCARS
-754 ISYQVLLNENKED
+754 ISYQVLLNENRED

-801 NLDSLKY
+801 NVDSLKY

-864 DQDVTITI
+864 DQDVTIKI
-872 NVHDKANVQIH
+872 NVHDKANVQIQ
-883 AVPDE
+883 AVPDD

-901 GDGSYYK
+901 VDGSYYYK

-931 DGSSYISANDKTKS
+931 AGSSYISANDKTKS

-952 NTGAEITAIFEEAEK
+952 NTGAKITAIFEAAEK

-1033 KNSSIAL
+1033 KNSSVAL

-1090 VQLPAYVKKGD
+1090 AQLPAYVKKGD
-1101 KIRFEFTLNDPASYV
+1101 KIRFEFTLNDSDSYV

-1135 SLDYTDEFVLSDWT
+1135 SLDYTDEFVLPDWT

-1220 NSESVAVTPDSS
+1220 NNESVTVTPDSS

-1245 VAVTAEFEEAE
+1245 VTVTAEFEEAE

>member
-1 MALSK
+1 
-6 KRGAAWQPPERRKH
+6 

-35 LQLAPSAA
+35 LQLVPSVA
-43 AKDAK
+43 AKDMK
-48 SSDIHLKL
+48 SSDIHLNL
-56 DGVTGGTAKLWAP
+56 DGVTGGTAKLLAP
-69 DGTEIAAGTDYT
+69 DGSEIAAGTDYT
-81 AARQPSYSDAN
+81 AARQTSYSDAN
-92 ALTATATPDTG
+92 ALTATAIPNKG
-103 YGFSGWTVKKSSNK
+103 YEFSGWTIGMRRT
-117 KTWTDGKTTVITG
+117 KTQTWDNTQGQNALVPETG
-130 SDTTLT
+130 NTINLMTNP
-136 TETVK
+136 VK
-141 FVVKAPNQYLQITPT
+141 FVVKAPNLYLQITPT
-156 FSKRIKITLVPNSA
+156 FSKCIKITLVPNSA
-170 DKGSVTCT
+170 DKGSVAYT
-178 TENVDLNSFL
+178 TDNVDLTSFL
-188 PGSNTLALA
+188 PGSTLELKA
-197 TTVKEG
+197 TPKDENY
-203 CSLTGWSVTYAD
+203 SLTGWSVTYAD
-215 GTAVPETAAKVKP
+215 GTAVPETAAKVTP
-228 DVSDPKKATLTTTSS
+228 DVSDPKKAKLTTTSS
-243 LTQDITITAEFVND
+243 LTQDITITAEFVD
-257 TEPNFVLFGQTPS
+257 DKEPNFVLFGQAPS
-270 ATIRKD
+270 AMIRNN
-276 DGTPVCVG
+276 DGIPVCVG

-289 SNTLND
+289 SNALKD
-295 TVVITFK
+295 KVVITFK

-308 VAGLKTTIGYSIQN
+308 VAGLKTTIGYFIQT
-322 SRVIPDKV
+322 SRAIPEGV
-330 SFTINGS
+330 SFTIKGS
-337 TGNEGKFGLDKY
+337 TGTAGELGLDKY

-364 VSDGRGHTKEG
+364 VSDGRGHTKDG

-388 ATNSAHMTNPVLK
+388 ATNSAHMTNTFLK
-401 RANITYDGAAYK
+401 RANITYGGKVYK
-413 HGDCIDFPA
+413 HGDYIDFLA
-422 DNKEITISADAQTAT
+422 GNKEIMISADAEAGKQ
-437 LYFNRWEID
+437 YFNRWEID
-446 GTAIEDLTQNPLTFT
+446 GATIEDLDLTQNPLTFT
-461 RPDTFFTI
+461 RPDAFFTI
-469 RAIYAGKN
+469 RAIYSGKN

-492 INGDEQSSS
+492 INGDEQNSS
-501 VDLLTGRTATV
+501 VDLLAGRTATV
-512 AATAD
+512 AATAG
-517 EGYEFVSWRVFMTTK
+517 EGYEFVSWRIFA
-532 TGVTLERT
+532 TLLNGATVERT
-540 DTPHLCTSLT
+540 NAPHTCTSLT

-556 STITISIG
+556 PTITLSIR

-588 SNEGTVTP
+588 GNEGTVTP

-613 ATPADAYHFDKWSI
+613 ATPADGYHFDKWRI
-627 TYTASGETAAAADYV
+627 TYTESGEAAAAADYV

-688 YNGKTYAVGEKIQFP
+688 YNGKTYVVDEKIQFP

-716 EGYQAYAWTIGN
+716 EGYQAYAWTIGD

-746 ISVLCARR
+746 ISVLCARS
-754 ISYQVLLNENKED
+754 ISYQVLLNENRED

-781 IYPLELHGYDATM
+781 IYPLQLYSYDATM
-794 TFDDAVS
+794 TFDNAVS
-801 NLDSLKY
+801 NVDSLNY

-838 SVELT
+838 SVDLT
-843 GAEKIGEKTENGVL
+843 GAGKIGEKTENGVL

-864 DQDVTITI
+864 DQDVTIKI
-872 NVHDKANVQIH
+872 NVHDKANVQIQ
-883 AVPDE
+883 AVPDD
-888 LAHGTVTLTPTGE
+888 LTHGTVTLTPTGE
-901 GDGSYYK
+901 VDGSYYK

-931 DGSSYISANDKTKS
+931 AGSSYISANDKTKS

-967 IDVPTAYA
+967 IDVPTTYA

-1040 TVPNDAGGIT
+1040 TIPNDAGGIT

-1220 NSESVAVTPDSS
+1220 NNESVTVTPDSS

-1245 VAVTAEFEEAE
+1245 VTVTAEFEEAE

-1318 VSQMRGTDAGHDD
+1318 VSQMRGADAGLDD
-1331 ATLEP
+1331 ATSES

-1347 ELNTPARF
+1347 ELNTPATF

-1391 DTDATVMFTSSA
+1391 DTDATVTFTSSV

-1488 GTVIPSKA
+1488 GTVIPNKA

-1509 PDNGKQ
+1509 PDSGKQ
-1515 MKAGTLTYTVAVTN
+1515 MKAGTLTYTIAVTN

-1578 VVDNTTNTISVVMA
+1578 VVDNATNTISVVMA

-1675 VSTGHYP
+1675 VSTGRYP

>member
-1 MALSK
+1 
-6 KRGAAWQPPERRKH
+6 

-35 LQLAPSAA
+35 LQLVPSVA
-43 AKDAK
+43 AKDMK
-48 SSDIHLKL
+48 SSDIHLNL

-69 DGTEIAAGTDYT
+69 DGTEIAAGTDYV
-81 AARQPSYSDAN
+81 AARQTSYSDAN

-103 YGFSGWTVKKSSNK
+103 YEFSGWTVKKSTNK
-117 KTWTDGKTTVITG
+117 KTWTDGKATVTTG
-130 SDTTLT
+130 SDTTLASQ
-136 TETVK
+136 TVK

-178 TENVDLNSFL
+178 TENVDLTSFL
-188 PGSNTLALA
+188 PGSTLALKA
-197 TTVKEG
+197 TPKDENY
-203 CSLTGWSVTYAD
+203 SLTGWSVTYAD
-215 GTAVPETAAKVKP
+215 GTAVPETAAKIKP

-243 LTQDITITAEFVND
+243 LTQDITITAEFVD
-257 TEPNFVLFGQTPS
+257 GDEPNFVLFGQTPA
-270 ATIRKD
+270 ATIRD
-276 DGTPVCVG
+276 DTGKPICVG
-284 SVSGW
+284 SISGW
-289 SNTLND
+289 SNALKD
-295 TVVITFK
+295 KVVITFK

-308 VAGLKTTIGYSIQN
+308 VAGLKTTIGYVVQT
-322 SRVIPDKV
+322 SRIIPEGV

-337 TGNEGKFGLDKY
+337 TGTAGKYGSDEY
-349 WAWDDLSS
+349 WAWDGLSS

-364 VSDGRGHTKEG
+364 VSDGRGHTKDG
-375 TIRYEINGRAMVE
+375 IIRYEINGRAMVE
-388 ATNSAHMTNPVLK
+388 ATNSAHMTSTVLN
-401 RANITYDGAAYK
+401 RANITYDGTAYK

-422 DNKEITISADAQTAT
+422 DNKEIKISADAQAGA

-446 GTAIEDLTQNPLTFT
+446 GAAIEDLTQNPLTFT
-461 RPDTFFTI
+461 RPDAFFTI
-469 RAIYAGKN
+469 RAIYTNKH

-492 INGDEQSSS
+492 INGDKQSSS

-517 EGYEFVSWRVFMTTK
+517 EGYEFVSWRIFATLLNGTT
-532 TGVTLERT
+532 VERT
-540 DTPHLCTSLT
+540 NAPHTCTSLT

-556 STITISIG
+556 STITLSIG

-613 ATPADAYHFDKWSI
+613 ATPADRYHFDKWSI
-627 TYTASGETAAAADYV
+627 TYTASGEAAAAADYV

-658 ATQPM
+658 ASPPM

-688 YNGKTYAVGEKIQFP
+688 YNGTTYASGEKIQFP

-716 EGYQAYAWTIGN
+716 EGYQVYAWTIGDK
-728 ETKYGNPLS
+728 TKYGNPLS
-737 LQLPKTDFT
+737 LQLPETDFT
-746 ISVLCARR
+746 ISVLCARS

-767 ITNSPDAWKEGSVG
+767 ITNSPDAWKNGGVG
-781 IYPLELHGYDATM
+781 IYPLQLYSYDATM
-794 TFDDAVS
+794 TFADAVS
-801 NLDSLKY
+801 NVDSLNY

-838 SVELT
+838 SVDLT
-843 GAEKIGEKTENGVL
+843 GAEKIGQKTENDVL

-872 NVHDKANVQIH
+872 NVHDKANVQIQ
-883 AVPDE
+883 AVPDD
-888 LAHGTVTLTPTGE
+888 LTHGTVTLTPTGE
-901 GDGSYYK
+901 VDGSYYK

-931 DGSSYISANDKTKS
+931 AGSSYISANDKTKS

-1101 KIRFEFTLNDPASYV
+1101 KIRFEFTLNDSASYV

-1207 SGYALKTWTVMDG
+1207 SGYALKAWTVMDG
-1220 NSESVAVTPDSS
+1220 NNESVAVTPDSS

-1245 VAVTAEFEEAE
+1245 VTVTAEFEEAE

-1276 TDDVTLDEETATW
+1276 TDDVTLNEETATW

-1336 KWSSGNVMCNM
+1336 KWSCGNVMCNM
-1347 ELNTPARF
+1347 ELNTPATF

-1391 DTDATVMFTSSA
+1391 DTDATVTFTSSV

-1488 GTVIPSKA
+1488 GTVIPNKA

-1515 MKAGTLTYTVAVTN
+1515 MKAGTLTYTIAVTN

-1616 GQMVDFTNSV
+1616 GEMVDFTNSV

-1662 YDQTPWWEYADHQ
+1662 YDQTPWWEYAEHQ
-1675 VSTGHYP
+1675 VSTGRYP

>member
-1 MALSK
+1 
-6 KRGAAWQPPERRKH
+6 

-35 LQLAPSAA
+35 LQLVPSVA
-43 AKDAK
+43 AKNLK
-48 SSDIHLKL
+48 SSDIHLNL
-56 DGVTGGTAKLWAP
+56 DGVTGGTAKLLAP
-69 DGTEIAAGTDYT
+69 DGTEIAAGTDYV
-81 AARQPSYSDAN
+81 AARQSSYSDAN

-103 YGFSGWTVKKSSNK
+103 YEFSGWTVKKSSDK
-117 KTWTDGKTTVITG
+117 KTWKDDTATVITG

-178 TENVDLNSFL
+178 TENVDLTSFL
-188 PGSNTLALA
+188 PGSSTLELKA
-197 TTVKEG
+197 TPKDENY
-203 CSLTGWSVTYAD
+203 SLTGWSVTYAD

-228 DVSDPKKATLTTTSS
+228 NVSDPTKATLTTTSS
-243 LTQDITITAEFVND
+243 LTQDITITAEFVD
-257 TEPNFVLFGQTPS
+257 DKEPNFVLFGQAPS

-289 SNTLND
+289 SNALND
-295 TVVITFK
+295 KVVITFK

-308 VAGLKTTIGYSIQN
+308 VAGLKTTIGYFIQT
-322 SRVIPDKV
+322 SRVIPEGV

-337 TGNEGKFGLDKY
+337 TGTAGELGLDKY

-388 ATNSAHMTNPVLK
+388 ATNSAHTTSTVLK
-401 RANITYDGAAYK
+401 RANITYDGTAYK
-413 HGDCIDFPA
+413 HGDYIDFSA
-422 DNKEITISADAQTAT
+422 DNKEITISADAQTGIQ
-437 LYFNRWEID
+437 YFNRWEID
-446 GTAIEDLTQNPLTFT
+446 GAAIEDLTQNPLIFT

-469 RAIYAGKN
+469 RAIYSGKN

-556 STITISIG
+556 STITLSISIG

-613 ATPADAYHFDKWSI
+613 ATPADGYHFDKWSI
-627 TYTASGETAAAADYV
+627 TYTASGEVAAAADYV

-663 TVKALFKAYVP
+663 TVKALFKAYVL

-703 DNTATVELTVIPD
+703 DNTAIVELTVIPD
-716 EGYQAYAWTIGN
+716 DGYQAYAWTIGN

-737 LQLPKTDFT
+737 LQLPETDFT

-754 ISYQVLLNENKED
+754 ISYQVLLNEDEED
-767 ITNSPDAWKEGSVG
+767 ITNSPDAWKVGSVG
-781 IYPLELHGYDATM
+781 IYPLELRGYDATM

-801 NLDSLKY
+801 NLESLKY

-864 DQDVTITI
+864 DQDVTIKI
-872 NVHDKANVQIH
+872 NVHDKANVQIQ
-883 AVPDE
+883 AVPDD
-888 LAHGTVTLTPTGE
+888 LTHGTVTLTPTGE
-901 GDGSYYK
+901 VDESYYK

-931 DGSSYISANDKTKS
+931 AGSSYISANDKTKS

>member
-1 MALSK
+1 
-6 KRGAAWQPPERRKH
+6 

-35 LQLAPSAA
+35 LQLVPSVA
-43 AKDAK
+43 AKNLK
-48 SSDIHLKL
+48 SSDIHLNL
-56 DGVTGGTAKLWAP
+56 DGVTGGTAKLLAP
-69 DGTEIAAGTDYT
+69 DGTEIAAGTDYV
-81 AARQPSYSDAN
+81 AARQSSYSDAN

-103 YGFSGWTVKKSSNK
+103 YEFSGWTVKKSSDK
-117 KTWTDGKTTVITG
+117 KTWKDDTATVITG

-178 TENVDLNSFL
+178 TENVDLTSFL
-188 PGSNTLALA
+188 PGSSTLELKA
-197 TTVKEG
+197 TPKDENY
-203 CSLTGWSVTYAD
+203 SLTGWSVTYAD

-228 DVSDPKKATLTTTSS
+228 NVSDPTKATLTTTSS
-243 LTQDITITAEFVND
+243 LTQDITITAEFVD
-257 TEPNFVLFGQTPS
+257 DKEPNFVLFGQAPS

-289 SNTLND
+289 SNALND
-295 TVVITFK
+295 KVVITFK

-308 VAGLKTTIGYSIQN
+308 VAGLKTTIGYFIQT
-322 SRVIPDKV
+322 SRVIPEGV

-337 TGNEGKFGLDKY
+337 TGTAGELGLDKY

-388 ATNSAHMTNPVLK
+388 ATNSAHTTSTVLK
-401 RANITYDGAAYK
+401 RANITYDGTAYT
-413 HGDCIDFPA
+413 HGDYIDFSA
-422 DNKEITISADAQTAT
+422 DNKEITISADAQTGIQ
-437 LYFNRWEID
+437 YFNRWEID
-446 GTAIEDLTQNPLTFT
+446 GAAIEDLTQNPLIFT

-469 RAIYAGKN
+469 RAIYSGKN

-556 STITISIG
+556 STITLSIG

-613 ATPADAYHFDKWSI
+613 ATPADGYHFDKWSI
-627 TYTASGETAAAADYV
+627 TYTASGEVAAAADYV

-663 TVKALFKAYVP
+663 TVKALFKAYVL

-716 EGYQAYAWTIGN
+716 DGYQAYAWTIGN

-737 LQLPKTDFT
+737 LQLPETDFT

-754 ISYQVLLNENKED
+754 ISYQVLLNEDEED
-767 ITNSPDAWKEGSVG
+767 ITNSPDAWKVGSVG
-781 IYPLELHGYDATM
+781 IYPLELRGYDATM

-801 NLDSLKY
+801 NLESLKY
-808 LSTNAVLPS
+808 LFTNAVLPS

-864 DQDVTITI
+864 DQDVTIKI
-872 NVHDKANVQIH
+872 NVHDKANVQIQ
-883 AVPDE
+883 AVPDD
-888 LAHGTVTLTPTGE
+888 LTHGTVTLTPTGE
-901 GDGSYYK
+901 VDESYYK

-931 DGSSYISANDKTKS
+931 TGSSYISANDKTKS

>member
-1 MALSK
+1 
-6 KRGAAWQPPERRKH
+6 

-35 LQLAPSAA
+35 LQLAPSVA
-43 AKDAK
+43 AKNAT
-48 SSDIHLKL
+48 SSDIHLNL
-56 DGVTGGTAKLWAP
+56 DGVTGGTATLLAP
-69 DGTEIAAGTDYT
+69 NGTKIAAGTDYT
-81 AARQPSYSDAN
+81 AARQNSYSDAN
-92 ALTATATPDTG
+92 ALTATAIPDKG
-103 YGFSGWTVKKSSNK
+103 YEFSGWTVKRSINK
-117 KTWTDGKTTVITG
+117 KTWTEGKATVITG
-130 SDTTLT
+130 SGTTLAV
-136 TETVK
+136 ETVK
-141 FVVKAPNQYLQITPT
+141 FVVKAPNLYLQITPS
-156 FSKRIKITLVPNSA
+156 FSKRIAITLASSSG

-178 TENVDLNSFL
+178 TENVDLTSFL
-188 PGSNTLALA
+188 PGSSTLALEA
-197 TTVKEG
+197 APKNG
-203 CSLTGWSVTYAD
+203 CALTGWSVTYAD
-215 GTAVPETAAKVKP
+215 GTAVPETAAKITLNHT
-228 DVSDPKKATLTTTSS
+228 DNNKATLTTTAS
-243 LTQDITITAEFVND
+243 LSDNITVTATFVDGN
-257 TEPNFVLFGQTPS
+257 EPHFVLFGQAPS

-289 SNTLND
+289 SNALND
-295 TVVITFK
+295 KVVITFK

-308 VAGLKTTIGYSIQN
+308 VAGLKTTIGYFVQT
-322 SRVIPDKV
+322 SRIIPEGV

-337 TGNEGKFGLDKY
+337 TGNAGKFGSDEY

-375 TIRYEINGRAMVE
+375 IIRYEINGRAMVE
-388 ATNSAHMTNPVLK
+388 ATNSAHMTSAVLK
-401 RANITYDGAAYK
+401 RADITYDDKGYK

-422 DNKEITISADAQTAT
+422 DNKEITISADEQAGAQ
-437 LYFNRWEID
+437 YFNRWEID
-446 GTAIEDLTQNPLTFT
+446 GAAIEDLTQNPLTFT
-461 RPDTFFTI
+461 RPDAFFTI

-517 EGYEFVSWRVFMTTK
+517 EGYEFVSWRIFA
-532 TGVTLERT
+532 TLLNGATVERT
-540 DTPHLCTSLT
+540 NAPHTCTSLT

-556 STITISIG
+556 STITLSIG

-613 ATPADAYHFDKWSI
+613 ATPAAGYHFDKWSI
-627 TYTASGETAAAADYV
+627 TYTKSGEAAASADYV

-688 YNGKTYAVGEKIQFP
+688 YNGTTYASGKKIQFP
-703 DNTATVELTVIPD
+703 DNTATVELTVTPD
-716 EGYQAYAWTIGN
+716 EGYQVYAWTIGN
-728 ETKYGNPLS
+728 DTKYGNPLS
-737 LQLPKTDFT
+737 LQLPEKDFT
-746 ISVLCARR
+746 ISVLCARS
-754 ISYQVLLNENKED
+754 ISYQVLLNENRED

-781 IYPLELHGYDATM
+781 IYPLQLYSYDATM
-794 TFDDAVS
+794 PFDDAVS
-801 NLDSLKY
+801 NVDSLNY

-838 SVELT
+838 SVDLT
-843 GAEKIGEKTENGVL
+843 GAEKIGQKTENDVL
-857 YCAFTMP
+857 YCVFTMP

-872 NVHDKANVQIH
+872 NVHDKANVQIQ
-883 AVPDE
+883 AVPDD
-888 LAHGTVTLTPTGE
+888 LTHGTVTLTPTGE
-901 GDGSYYK
+901 VDGSYYK

-931 DGSSYISANDKTKS
+931 AGSSYISANDKTKS

-1101 KIRFEFTLNDPASYV
+1101 KIRFEFTLNDSASYV

-1220 NSESVAVTPDSS
+1220 NNESVTVTPDSS

-1245 VAVTAEFEEAE
+1245 VTVTAEFEEAE

-1318 VSQMRGTDAGHDD
+1318 VSQMRGADAGLDD
-1331 ATLEP
+1331 ATSES

-1347 ELNTPARF
+1347 ELNTPATF

-1391 DTDATVMFTSSA
+1391 DTDATVTFTSSV

-1488 GTVIPSKA
+1488 GTVIPNKA

-1509 PDNGKQ
+1509 PDSGKQ
-1515 MKAGTLTYTVAVTN
+1515 MKAGTLTYTIAVTN

-1578 VVDNTTNTISVVMA
+1578 VVDNATNTISVVMA

-1616 GQMVDFTNSV
+1616 GQMVDFTTSV

-1662 YDQTPWWEYADHQ
+1662 YDQTPWWEYAEHQ
-1675 VSTGHYP
+1675 VSTGRYP

>member
-1 MALSK
+1 
-6 KRGAAWQPPERRKH
+6 

-35 LQLAPSAA
+35 LQLVPSVA

-48 SSDIHLKL
+48 SSDIHLNL
-56 DGVTGGTAKLWAP
+56 DGVTGGKATLLAP
-69 DGTEIAAGTDYT
+69 DGTDIAAGTDYI
-81 AARQPSYSDAN
+81 AARQTIYSDAN

-103 YGFSGWTVKKSSNK
+103 YEFSGWTVKKSTNK
-117 KTWTDGKTTVITG
+117 KKWTDGKTTVMTG
-130 SDTTLT
+130 SDTTLASQ
-136 TETVK
+136 TVK
-141 FVVKAPNQYLQITPT
+141 FVVKAPNLYLQITPT
-156 FSKRIKITLVPNSA
+156 FSKRIKITLVPNSD

-178 TENVDLNSFL
+178 PDSVDLDSFL
-188 PGSNTLALA
+188 PGSTLALEA
-197 TTVKEG
+197 TPKEG

-228 DVSDPKKATLTTTSS
+228 DVSDPTKATLTTTSS
-243 LTQDITITAEFVND
+243 LTQDITITAEFVD
-257 TEPNFVLFGQTPS
+257 GDEPNFVLFGQTPV
-270 ATIRKD
+270 ATIRND
-276 DGTPVCVG
+276 AGTPVCVG
-284 SVSGW
+284 SISGW
-289 SNTLND
+289 SNALND
-295 TVVITFK
+295 KVVITFK

-308 VAGLKTTIGYSIQN
+308 VAGLKTTIGYIVQN
-322 SRVIPDKV
+322 SRIIPEGV
-330 SFTINGS
+330 SFTIKGS
-337 TGNEGKFGLDKY
+337 TSTAGELGLDKY

-375 TIRYEINGRAMVE
+375 IIRYEINGRAMVE
-388 ATNSAHMTNPVLK
+388 ATNSAHMTSTVLK

-422 DNKEITISADAQTAT
+422 DNKEITISADAQTGT

-446 GTAIEDLTQNPLTFT
+446 GAAIEDLTQNPLTFT
-461 RPDTFFTI
+461 RPDAFFTI

-501 VDLLTGRTATV
+501 VDLLTGRTAMV

-517 EGYEFVSWRVFMTTK
+517 DGYEFVSWRIFA
-532 TGVTLERT
+532 TLLNGATVERT
-540 DTPHLCTSLT
+540 NAPHTCTSLT

-556 STITISIG
+556 PTITLSIG
-564 ANVQLLPVFKPI
+564 ANVQLLPVFKRI

-596 ADETVAVK
+596 ADETVEVK

-613 ATPADAYHFDKWSI
+613 ATPADGYHFDKWSI
-627 TYTASGETAAAADYV
+627 TYTETGEAAAAADYV
-642 LTETGV
+642 LTETGI

-688 YNGKTYAVGEKIQFP
+688 YNGKTYASGEKIQFP
-703 DNTATVELTVIPD
+703 DNTATVELTVTPD
-716 EGYQAYAWTIGN
+716 EGYQVYAWTIGN
-728 ETKYGNPLS
+728 DTKYGNPLS
-737 LQLPKTDFT
+737 LQLPETDFT

-781 IYPLELHGYDATM
+781 IYPLQLYSYDAPM
-794 TFDDAVS
+794 PFEDAVS
-801 NLDSLKY
+801 NLDSLNY
-808 LSTNAVLPS
+808 LPTDAVLPS
-817 GRNVLVVVKNVLGI
+817 DRNVLVVVKNVLGI

-843 GAEKIGEKTENGVL
+843 GAEKIGEKTENNVL

-864 DQDVTITI
+864 DQDVTIKI
-872 NVHDKANVQIH
+872 NVHDKANVQIQ
-883 AVPDE
+883 AVPDD

-901 GDGSYYK
+901 VDGSYYK

-931 DGSSYISANDKTKS
+931 AGSSYISANDKAKS

-952 NTGAEITAIFEEAEK
+952 NTGAEITAIFEAAEK
-967 IDVPTAYA
+967 IDVPIAYA

-989 AQAATAKEGSILN
+989 AQAATAKESSILN

-1019 KDSSGNALILETES
+1019 KDSSGNALILETEQ
-1033 KNSSIAL
+1033 KNSSVAL

-1057 RLIKLSSSVTL
+1057 RLIELSSSVTL

-1084 YVNDAL
+1084 YVNDAS

-1220 NSESVAVTPDSS
+1220 NNESVAVTPDSS

-1347 ELNTPARF
+1347 ELNTPATF

-1391 DTDATVMFTSSA
+1391 DTDATVTFTSSA

-1488 GTVIPSKA
+1488 GTVIPNKA

-1515 MKAGTLTYTVAVTN
+1515 MKAGTLTYTIAVTN

-1604 SGNNIASISPAS
+1604 SGDNIASISPAS
-1616 GQMVDFTNSV
+1616 GEMVDFTNSV